1 MSSLVD
7 KQGYSQTYITLREYA
22 NNLKNIVNSPGYLTS
37 NYKMVCKQIDT
48 INDMVE
54 NVKQVA
60 LTSIKRDLIDIMNK
74 SIDWAQYKQ
83 NLTDFLKSVKH
94 SKKAPMFNH
103 PKFYSFKFQYKDTLA
118 PLSNELIQNMF
129 LTASDIND
137 EANGLRHEP
146 TGECFRLKEK
156 TNKLIATYEDNKDT
170 FIDELNEFVDSI
182 PIWEA
187 NIVECR
193 TNNIPVL
200 MFNVNSLYEVHKKYA
215 YEQFKGLP
223 SSFEQDID
231 GHIIDCIKVK
241 DKVIPLDK
249 SQPRFIKN
257 GIKILLN
264 M

>member
-22 NNLKNIVNSPGYLTS
+22 NNLKNIVNSPGYLTT

-94 SKKAPMFNH
+94 SKKAPILNR
-103 PKFYSFKFQYKDTLA
+103 PKFYSFKFQYNDTLE

-129 LTASDIND
+129 LTASDINE
-137 EANGLRHEP
+137 EA
-146 TGECFRLKEK
+146 TKEK

-170 FIDELNEFVDSI
+170 FIDELNEFINSV
-182 PIWEA
+182 PTWEA
-187 NIVECR
+187 NVVECR

-200 MFNVNSLYEVHKKYA
+200 MSNVNSLYEVHKKYA

-231 GHIIDCIKVK
+231 GHLIDCIKVK